1 MIDIKNLTI
10 QYGTKLALNNI
21 NLNLGSYK
29 THIILGESGSGK
41 STLLKAIKGLTKPTS
56 GEIKISSK
64 DRIGYVLQD
73 GGLFPHLSN
82 QQNLELLAKN
92 LAWNQQQMQDRSIE
106 LTEMM
111 GLDPKLLSRYPLELS
126 GGQRQRFGVARALF
140 LNPTIIL
147 FDEPLG
153 ALDPVTKN
161 KIQDEL
167 KSLLSKMNKTAVWV
181 THDIGEA
188 AFLSDTVTVLL
199 NGQLVQHGSFHELSK
214 NPIHPY
220 VTELLTSQRMASL

>member
-1 MIDIKNLTI
+1 MIDIKNLKI
-10 QYGTKLALNNI
+10 QYGAKLALNNI

-41 STLLKAIKGLTKPTS
+41 STLLKAIKGLIQPTS
-56 GEIKISSK
+56 GEIKISSP

-92 LAWNQQQMQDRSIE
+92 LGWNDQQMKNRSIE
-106 LTEMM
+106 LTDMM
-111 GLDPKLLSRYPLELS
+111 GLDSKLLNRYPLELS

-140 LNPTIIL
+140 LNPSIIL

-167 KSLLSKMNKTAVWV
+167 KRLLSKMNKTAVWV

-199 NGQLVQHGSFHELSK
+199 NGQLVQHGTFHELSK
-214 NPIHPY
+214 NPIDPY
-220 VTELLTSQRMASL
+220 VTELLTSQRMATL